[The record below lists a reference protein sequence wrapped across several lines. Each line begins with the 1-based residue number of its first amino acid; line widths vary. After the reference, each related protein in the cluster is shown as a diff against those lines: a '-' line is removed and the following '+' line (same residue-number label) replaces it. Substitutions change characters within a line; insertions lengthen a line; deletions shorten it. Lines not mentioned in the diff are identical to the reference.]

1 MDALI
6 FDCDGVLADT
16 ERDGHRVAFNRA
28 FAEAGLANV
37 WDVKLY
43 ARLLRI
49 AGGKERMR
57 AYFDQ
62 VGWPV
67 QPTEDDDLIKR
78 LHALKT
84 DLFMKIISSGEL
96 PVRSGINRIV
106 DEAHAAG
113 VRLAVCSTSNERAV
127 HEVVR
132 CLLGPEREAKFA
144 GIFAGDI
151 VSQKK
156 PDPAIYQFAA
166 KKLDL
171 DPARCLV
178 VEDSRNGLLAAT
190 RAGMK
195 CVITQSAYTV
205 DEDFSE
211 AAAVYPELGDPPGD
225 HVTLNDLSDAFNS
238 KEQAVRS

>member
-28 FAEAGLANV
+28 FAEAGLKET

-43 ARLLRI
+43 GRLLRI

-57 AYFDQ
+57 AYFDE

-67 QPTEDDDLIKR
+67 PPTERDALIKR

-127 HEVVR
+127 IEVVHR
-132 CLLGPEREAKFA
+132 LLGPERETKFA

-151 VSQKK
+151 VLRKK
-156 PDPAIYQFAA
+156 PDPAIYQFAVG
-166 KKLDL
+166 KLDL

-178 VEDSRNGLLAAT
+178 IEDSRNGLLAAV
-190 RAGMK
+190 RAGMT
-195 CVITQSAYTV
+195 CVVTKSAYTL
-205 DEDFSE
+205 DEDFAE
-211 AAAVYPELGDPPGD
+211 AAAVYPELGDPPSK
-225 HVTLNDLSDAFNS
+225 HVTLNDLRNAF
-238 KEQAVRS
+238 KK

>member
-16 ERDGHRVAFNRA
+16 ERDGHRIAFNRA
-28 FAEAGLANV
+28 FAEAGLADS
-37 WDVKLY
+37 WDVKHY
-43 ARLLRI
+43 SRLVQI
-49 AGGKERMR
+49 SGGKERMR
-57 AYFDQ
+57 AYFDEA
-62 VGWPV
+62 GWPV
-67 QPTEDDDLIKR
+67 PESEHESLIKR
-78 LHALKT
+78 LHAAKT

-96 PVRSGINRIV
+96 PIRSGISRIV
-106 DEAHAAG
+106 DEAHAAD

-127 HEVVR
+127 MEVVR
-132 CLLGPEREAKFA
+132 RLLGPERETKFA

-171 DPARCLV
+171 NPARCVV

-190 RAGMK
+190 RASMT
-195 CVITQSAYTV
+195 CVVTQSTYTV
-205 DEDFSE
+205 DEDFTE
-211 AAAVYPELGDPPGD
+211 AAAVYPELGDPPGR
-225 HVTLNDLSDAFNS
+225 HVTLNDLRNLL
-238 KEQAVRS
+238 KT